1 MACQGPLGVMVPAL
15 DFNIPPP
22 TFRKERMKKMAA
34 PLFEIQPQKQ
44 VNVEISKGLLSRKI
58 IVSKSPLM
66 FFFAIALYVMK
77 SRFKNIRVSYVPF
90 SFNADH

>member
-1 MACQGPLGVMVPAL
+1 MACQGPLGVMVLAL

-22 TFRKERMKKMAA
+22 TFRKKRMKKMTA